1 MATTETANATGKSSS
16 TAKTVD
22 AALWWE
28 PFGDFLAELEN
39 ASVSSE
45 ISPSL
50 DKKLKDHHV
59 WFSETTAQFGSP
71 NQKSREALDS
81 PCIKIGMHELD
92 VQPELKDA
100 VLKISSILCLDE
112 VQTYILVKR
121 SLEHNNA
128 ATSDMDSDILNWV
141 MSEYYNERQCL
152 LKCTRQILMHA
163 LHFGSE
169 SEEGSCILKEA
180 QRLISDGLECKLLN
194 IFQDLLSSNYPE
206 NMDFDLYISWAEE
219 ILTEDNLILD
229 ILFLLYYES
238 FCTCDAKCWKRLCG
252 LYEGI
257 VTGSFNFQKLAISP
271 EAVHAIYH
279 AKVQLLF
286 ILIEALNLESLLQMI
301 HDNISFRQGPIGF
314 SEIDVQQMDVMIS
327 SFNSFEAKEEGPLI
341 LAWAVF
347 LCLISSLPE
356 KEGNML
362 LMDVDHVGYVRQ
374 AFEASSLEYFLE
386 ILQSDTLKYLDGHLA
401 GYRSVLRTFIS
412 AFIASYEISLQF
424 DDDNLKLILEILC
437 KVYRGEESL
446 CIQFWD
452 KGSFIDCPVRSLLCS
467 LEGEFP
473 FRTVELVR
481 LLSALCEGAW
491 PSECVFNFLDK
502 SVRLSTP
509 LRLRGEPGV
518 DAVSKIVETLSPVN
532 VTGVEGLI
540 IPSKSRG
547 QVLRMIDDN
556 CALVRWENNK
566 SEEIPPCTILYGGFF
581 ESSGYTESGV
591 VVLLLRLAQ
600 ELYMQNPEELI
611 VILDLLSR
619 LVTFNMAVCYS
630 LMNAWDSFH
639 EDELTIGIR
648 EKYARIDVVEIVCAL
663 VKSLSPSVN
672 GAVMMSMGVNILTKM
687 LRCMPSCVATMTM
700 KGNIFDV
707 ALRSN
712 PFDDGS
718 NSLSSGSW
726 LLSGRLA
733 KMLLIDCEQSD
744 CSMTLSVLDFTMNLL
759 ETGLETDTVLALIVF
774 SIQYVLVNH
783 EFWNYKVKHARW
795 KVTLKVLE
803 VMNKCISLLTSC
815 KKLGGVV
822 RDIIFSDS
830 SIHSALFRIVCTTTP
845 SLEKLYVSRLFDIR
859 DIEGLQLAI
868 SAGLDVLVSMMSAFS
883 KMLAQ
888 DSPSLSVF
896 HQAILS
902 PMTKPIRVI
911 SAAVSLISYT
921 HSASIQ
927 VGAARLLSL
936 LFIADFSQSN
946 ASLSLD
952 DKEIANFRK
961 SICAI
966 LSEQPPC
973 DGNLIVA
980 TLNLLTSAALNEPA
994 FLIAVFSSEEKS
1006 KTHVSNAGPEH
1017 RPNNTENGSL
1027 DSKEESLLY
1036 AILQY
1041 LKKSEDLFDRNPKI
1055 LLCILNLLRALWQG
1069 APQFTNFLEQLK
1081 VSDNFWRHLTSSA
1094 VLFSND
1100 QGNISENM
1108 TEKKIQNM
1116 CYRYQFMS
1124 YVLDILSYEIFLE
1137 KKLIHAEMV
1146 VNRLSKSLNG
1156 TEHKV
1161 GSKYG
1166 SLSDLKE
1173 IISSWCTGSLLSD
1186 LIKAFVSWKYDDSYM
1201 RAKVA
1206 ASLFAVHA
1214 MVKLRSGDKGSFSVS
1229 LVERVVTLSEK
1240 LCKLPAFSELLTQ
1253 YGDRGYSGGQELEN
1267 LVLSDLFYHIQ
1278 GELEGRQIDNRLFK
1292 ELLQFLSDSEFLNA
1306 YKHKQDDDPNIKS
1319 VYLYDTVHLR
1329 ADMGFEMWDLLG
1341 WKESKEVAE
1350 TMFHCLQYSNSRTL
1364 HSNSKLSALRG
1375 LVTLF
1380 YMHKDDLSEDEALTG
1395 LRIPEPIA
1403 VSCIDQICFSLRST
1417 IELLTPIPDVS
1428 KDVLDV
1434 LTAQAALLQLLTR
1447 SLTDNFPHPTSV
1459 LILNTARYGLKV
1471 LCSCLPTLPVGTPMK
1486 FLLMLILSSVELS
1499 CKDLHSGNVV
1509 TRIEDVEASAEASN
1523 SCLGLLP
1530 VLCNCIEHPD
1540 HCTLSITAIDLIL
1553 KSFSASSTWF
1563 PVIQKHLP
1571 LQHIVQ
1577 KLQDGTSS
1585 KTISVILK
1593 LLLNLARVQQ
1603 GAEMLLN
1610 AGVLESVRMLL
1621 SDFSDSGIIFS
1632 DKKTEKCESFWG
1644 LSLAVITAIIQSL
1657 GDSSSA
1663 RIVDY
1668 VMTCILVEKAPL
1680 VSYYLSAPD
1689 FPSEG
1694 HENKRARALKSN
1706 ISLNELKETQNT
1718 LALICVLARY
1728 WNSWKKLLQSMES
1741 QLREKSIHLLAFI
1754 SRATQ
1759 RPGELSMRDAP
1770 LLCRP
1775 VVKEEFEWYKE
1786 KSFVNSRNGWFAL
1799 SALGCKLDLKR
1810 TSSSSAIVLRDQ
1822 SEGNADLSSPQT
1834 YLSDLIAVEM
1844 YRIAFLLLKFLCI
1857 QAESAATKA
1866 EEVGFVDHAN
1876 FPELPMPEIL
1886 HGLQYQGIA
1895 ITTELCEANKT
1906 KELAPELLSV
1916 CLLLLQ
1922 VTVMAL
1928 YLEFCV
1934 IQICGIRPILGHVE
1948 TFSKELR
1955 LLIRATE
1962 GHVFL
1967 KEPLKDLKQIVAFV
1981 HPELIQQEDLF

>member
-1 MATTETANATGKSSS
+1 MATTETTNATGKSSN
-16 TAKTVD
+16 TAKIVD

-28 PFGDFLAELEN
+28 PFSDFLAELEN
-39 ASVSSE
+39 ASVTSE
-45 ISPSL
+45 IPPSL
-50 DKKLKDHHV
+50 EKKLKDHHV
-59 WFSETTAQFGSP
+59 WFSDTIAQFRSP

-81 PCIKIGMHELD
+81 PCIKIGMHELN
-92 VQPELKDA
+92 VQPELKDTA
-100 VLKISSILCLDE
+100 LKISPILSLDE
-112 VQTYILVKR
+112 VQSYILVKR
-121 SLEHNNA
+121 SLEHDNA
-128 ATSDMDSDILNWV
+128 SVSDMDSDILNTV
-141 MSEYYNERQCL
+141 MLEYYTERQCL

-163 LHFGSE
+163 LQFGSE
-169 SEEGSCILKEA
+169 SDGGSSVLKEA

-194 IFQDLLSSNYPE
+194 IFQDLLTSNYPE
-206 NMDFDLYISWAEE
+206 NMDFDLYTLWAEE
-219 ILTEDNLILD
+219 TLIEDNLILD
-229 ILFLLYYES
+229 TLFLVYYES

-257 VTGSFNFQKLAISP
+257 VTGSYNFQKLAISP
-271 EAVHAIYH
+271 DAVHSIYH

-286 ILIEALNLESLLQMI
+286 ILIEALNLETLLQMI
-301 HDNISFRQGPIGF
+301 HDNISFRQGSIGF

-327 SFNSFEAKEEGPLI
+327 SFNAFEAKEEGPLI

-356 KEGNML
+356 KEENML
-362 LMDVDHVGYVRQ
+362 LMELDHVGYVRQ

-386 ILQSDTLKYLDGHLA
+386 ILQSDTLKYSDGPLA

-424 DDDNLKLILEILC
+424 EDDNLKLILEILC
-437 KVYRGEESL
+437 KVYKGEESL

-452 KGSFIDCPVRSLLCS
+452 KGSFIDGPVRCLLCN

-502 SVRLSTP
+502 SVGLSTP
-509 LRLRGEPGV
+509 LGLRGEPVV
-518 DAVSKIVETLSPVN
+518 DAVSKIVETLSPLH
-532 VTGVEGLI
+532 VTGFGGLV

-547 QVLRMIDDN
+547 QVLRMIDEN
-556 CALVRWENNK
+556 CGLVRWE
-566 SEEIPPCTILYGGFF
+566 
-581 ESSGYTESGV
+581 YTESGV

-600 ELYMQNPEELI
+600 ELYVQNPEERI

-619 LVTFNMAVCYS
+619 LVNFNMAVCYS

-639 EDELTIGIR
+639 GDELTIGSH
-648 EKYARIDVVEIVCAL
+648 EKYVRIDVVEIVCAL

-687 LRCMPSCVATMTM
+687 LRCMPSRVATMIM

-712 PFDDGS
+712 SFDDGS

-733 KMLLIDCEQSD
+733 KMLLIDCEQTD

-759 ETGLETDTVLALIVF
+759 ETGLETDAVLALIVF
-774 SIQYVLVNH
+774 SLQYVLVNH

-803 VMNKCISLLTSC
+803 VMKKFLPLSLNQQ
-815 KKLGGVV
+815 
-822 RDIIFSDS
+822 
-830 SIHSALFRIVCTTTP
+830 
-845 SLEKLYVSRLFDIR
+845 KLYVSRLFDIR

-868 SAGLDVLVSMMSAFS
+868 SAGLDVLVSMMSVFS
-883 KMLAQ
+883 KMLTQ

-921 HSASIQ
+921 RSAIIQ

-952 DKEIANFRK
+952 DKEIVNFRK
-961 SICAI
+961 SICVI
-966 LSEQPPC
+966 LSEQPPW
-973 DGNLIVA
+973 DEDLIVA

-994 FLIAVFSSEEKS
+994 FLVAVFSSKENMMKAQ
-1006 KTHVSNAGPEH
+1006 VCNAGSQH
-1017 RPNNTENGSL
+1017 RPNNNDNGSL
-1027 DSKEESLLY
+1027 VSKEESLLY

-1041 LKKSEDLFDRNPKI
+1041 LKKCEDLFDRNPKI
-1055 LLCILNLLRALWQG
+1055 LLCLLNLLRALWQG
-1069 APQFTNFLEQLK
+1069 APQFTKILEQLK
-1081 VSDNFWRHLTSSA
+1081 VSDKFWKQLTSSA
-1094 VLFSND
+1094 VLFSNY
-1100 QGNISENM
+1100 QGNISEKL
-1108 TEKKIQNM
+1108 TEKKIQSM
-1116 CYRYQFMS
+1116 GYRYQFMS
-1124 YVLDILSYEIFLE
+1124 DVLDILNYEIFLQ
-1137 KKLIHAEMV
+1137 KKLMHAEIV
-1146 VNRLSKSLNG
+1146 VNRLSKSPTNE
-1156 TEHKV
+1156 TEKKV
-1161 GSKYG
+1161 DSKDG

-1173 IISSWCTGSLLSD
+1173 IISSWCKGSLLSD
-1186 LIKAFVSWKYDDSYM
+1186 LIKAFVSWEYDDSHM
-1201 RAKVA
+1201 RAKVSYACLVLFVAATSPSPRFKSCEVA

-1214 MVKLRSGDKGSFSVS
+1214 MVKLRSGDKGSFSVY
-1229 LVERVVTLSEK
+1229 LIERVITLSQK

-1253 YGDRGYSGGQELEN
+1253 YGERGYSGGQELEN

-1278 GELEGRQIDNRLFK
+1278 GELEGRQIDNRPFK

-1306 YKHKQDDDPNIKS
+1306 YKNKQDDDLLPNIKS
-1319 VYLYDTVHLR
+1319 VYLYDTVRLQ
-1329 ADMGFEMWDLLG
+1329 ADLGVEMWDLLA
-1341 WKESKEVAE
+1341 WIESKE
-1350 TMFHCLQYSNSRTL
+1350 
-1364 HSNSKLSALRG
+1364 
-1375 LVTLF
+1375 
-1380 YMHKDDLSEDEALTG
+1380 LSEDEASTG
-1395 LRIPEPIA
+1395 LRISEPIA
-1403 VSCIDQICFSLRST
+1403 VSCINHTCLSLRST
-1417 IELLTPIPDVS
+1417 IELLTPIPVACE
-1428 KDVLDV
+1428 DVLDI
-1434 LTAQAALLQLLTR
+1434 LTAQAELLELLTR

-1459 LILNTARYGLKV
+1459 LILNTSGYGLKV
-1471 LCSCLPTLPVGTPMK
+1471 LCGCMRSLPVGTPMK

-1540 HCTLSITAIDLIL
+1540 HCTLSLTAIDLIL
-1553 KSFSASSTWF
+1553 KSFSASSTWS

-1577 KLQDGTSS
+1577 KLQEETSS
-1585 KTISVILK
+1585 KTVSVILK
-1593 LLLNLARVQQ
+1593 FLLNLARVRQ

-1610 AGVLESVRMLL
+1610 AGVLESLRMLL
-1621 SDFSDSGIIFS
+1621 SDFSDGGRNFS
-1632 DKKTEKCESFWG
+1632 DNKTEKCESFWG

-1706 ISLNELKETQNT
+1706 ISLSELKETQNT

-1759 RPGELSMRDAP
+1759 RPGELSTRDVP

-1786 KSFVNSRNGWFAL
+1786 KSFINSRNGWFAL

-1810 TSSSSAIVLRDQ
+1810 VPSSSAIVLRDL
-1822 SEGNADLSSPQT
+1822 SKGDADTSSPQT
-1834 YLSDLIAVEM
+1834 YLSDLIAIEM
-1844 YRIAFLLLKFLCI
+1844 YRIAYLLLKFLCI
-1857 QAESAATKA
+1857 QAESAARRA
-1866 EEVGFVDHAN
+1866 EEVGFVDHAH

-1886 HGLQYQGIA
+1886 HGLQDQGIG
-1895 ITTELCEANKT
+1895 IITELCEANKT
-1906 KELAPELLSV
+1906 KQLAPEIQGV

-1934 IQICGIRPILGHVE
+1934 IQICGIRPVLGHVE

-1981 HPELIQQEDLF
+1981 YPELIQQEDLF